1 MEKLN
6 ARELCQKYRQFFES
20 QGHKWIPSSP
30 LIPEDDP
37 SALFTS
43 AGMHPLVPYLLGET
57 HPLGKRLVNLQECLR
72 TGDIEEVG
80 DTYHHTWFEMLGHW
94 SLGDYFKEEAIKMS
108 YLLLT
113 EKLKLDEN
121 RLAFTV
127 FSGNGNAAR
136 DDQAASCWLKLG
148 VAKERIAFLEKDNW
162 WELPGNT
169 GPCGP
174 CTEMFYWWLEEEKP
188 PQKFDP
194 LDTHWL
200 EIGNDVLMEYQKTGS
215 GSYRSAKQ
223 KNIDNGTGVERT
235 LAAINGLDD
244 NYKTSVFWPIIEK
257 IQELSGEKYGI
268 DQQTTRAIRIIAD
281 HIRSAVFVIADGVA
295 PSNKEQGYVVR
306 CLLRR
311 AIRQGN
317 LLKIKPGFVSKAA
330 LAVLDNQQNYA
341 GEYPELDLN
350 KEKILSALREEEAK
364 FEKTIDRGLREIEKM
379 VGKTKQG
386 QVFSGEQAF
395 FIYETFGF
403 PLEMIADE
411 VKQKGFS
418 IDQAG
423 FKTAQEE
430 HRRKSQTAAK
440 GRFKGGLS
448 GYSKK
453 MVCYHT
459 ATHLLQAALKE
470 VLGEHVFQVGSNITE
485 ERLRFDFTHPNEL
498 TEKEIAQIERLVNEK
513 IEKDLPVNVTVMP
526 LKEALSKGSTTVPG
540 KSYPEEVKVYCVGS
554 LPREIRSS
562 AEAASLEVCGGPHAK
577 STGELGRFKIIKE
590 QSSGSGKRRIYG
602 ILK

>member
-1 MEKLN
+1 MN

-20 QGHKWIPSSP
+20 QDHKWIPSSP

-43 AGMHPLVPYLLGET
+43 AGMHPLAPYLLGEV
-57 HPLGKRLVNLQECLR
+57 HPLGKRLANVQECLR

-94 SLGDYFKEEAIKMS
+94 SLGDYFKEEAIRMS

-113 EKLKLDEN
+113 EKLKLDKN

-127 FSGNGNAAR
+127 FSGNKNADR
-136 DDQAASCWLKLG
+136 DNEAASGWLKLG
-148 VAKERIAFLEKDNW
+148 VAEERIAFLEKDNW
-162 WELPGNT
+162 WELPGNS

-174 CTEMFYWWLEEEKP
+174 CTEMFYWWPKDQKP
-188 PQKFDP
+188 PQKFNPADSC
-194 LDTHWL
+194 WL
-200 EIGNDVLMEYQKTGS
+200 EIGNDVLMQYQKTGP
-215 GSYRSAKQ
+215 GSYQAAKQ

-235 LAAINGLDD
+235 LAAINGFDD
-244 NYKTSVFWPIIEK
+244 NYKTSIFWPIIER
-257 IQELSGEKYGI
+257 IQELSGKKYGVDKQI
-268 DQQTTRAIRIIAD
+268 TRAIRIVAD
-281 HIRSAVFVIADGVA
+281 HIRSAVFVIADGVV

-317 LLKIKPGFVSKAA
+317 LFGIKQEFIQEAA
-330 LAVLDNQQNYA
+330 LAVLNNQQNYA
-341 GEYPELDLN
+341 GEYPELGVN
-350 KEKILSALREEEAK
+350 KEKILSAVSEEEIK
-364 FEKTIDRGLREIEKM
+364 FERTINRGLREIEKIIEKM
-379 VGKTKQG
+379 KPG
-386 QVFSGEQAF
+386 QVVSGEQAF
-395 FIYETFGF
+395 FVYESFGF
-403 PLEMIADE
+403 PLEMIVDE
-411 VKQKGFS
+411 VKEKGFS
-418 IDQAG
+418 VDQKG

-448 GYSKK
+448 GYSTK
-453 MVCYHT
+453 MICYHT

-470 VLGEHVFQVGSNITE
+470 ILGNHVSQVGSNVTE
-485 ERLRFDFTHPNEL
+485 KRLRFDFTHPREL
-498 TEKEIAQIERLVNEK
+498 TKEEISQVECLVNDK
-513 IEKDLPVNVTVMP
+513 IKKNLPVNAVVMS
-526 LKEALSKGSTTVPG
+526 LNEALAKGSVTVPG
-540 KSYPEEVKVYCVGS
+540 KSYPEDVKVYCVGS
-554 LPREIRSS
+554 LPEKVRSS
-562 AEAASLEVCGGPHAK
+562 AETASLEVCGGPHAK
-577 STGELGRFKIIKE
+577 STGELGRFEIIKE